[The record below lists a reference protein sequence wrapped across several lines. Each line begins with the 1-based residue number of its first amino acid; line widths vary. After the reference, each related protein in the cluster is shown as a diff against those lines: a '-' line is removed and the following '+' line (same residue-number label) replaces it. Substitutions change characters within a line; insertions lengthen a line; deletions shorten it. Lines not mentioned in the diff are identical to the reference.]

1 MREIDN
7 IAASLFDKIRTRFNK
22 IRLGDEK
29 SKATT
34 DPEKARFFNFDY
46 TTSDGNKI
54 GNITISLIDVASLKI
69 YYGKNIVD
77 TLKEIDEVV
86 GDDVDVKDVN
96 DKNEEEKWYGFLRGL
111 RKFAKRNLLSFDT
124 RDISKSNLE
133 IKDLKQQVRADSTL
147 SKDDLDINV
156 NESRMFGTSRS
167 SYQECGPVRIIV
179 RHVDNVDPEKRGAR
193 TRNIESVF
201 VETHLGERRLLP
213 FKNLHGARA
222 MAMHMSQGGDVHD
235 ELGEGIAHMVTE
247 MEAMRH
253 FVRGAKH
260 RQFEDADTS
269 EMAHAA
275 VTHYNELKNKLRHIG
290 GRRGYGDYKLEGYSP
305 ATDETEINLQ
315 ELRDRFAKKI
325 YNDRFDEAL
334 PYVYGAYMKQ
344 KKQLETSMSEEFESW
359 ANEVTEGAWALP
371 DQEDEVQELDKIMS
385 QKFPVGQNAE
395 NATGTLYN
403 IIGDDDL
410 FDKLSEFA
418 GSQGDGA
425 DDADC
430 RGVIIQWLRDNN
442 YTELS
447 SKYNQLYTQD
457 VAPLQAQTQQNQQDA
472 AQQQAQAQGQAEF
485 GSPGTAEPSPAQNTA
500 NESADALLFMRK
512 LAGIK

>member
-1 MREIDN
+1 MREIEN
-7 IAASLFDKIRTRFNK
+7 IAASLFDKIRTRYEN

-54 GNITISLIDVASLKI
+54 GNITISLIDDASLKI

-77 TLKEIDEVV
+77 DLKEVDQNNNDDDE
-86 GDDVDVKDVN
+86 VKDVN

-124 RDISKSNLE
+124 RDINKSNLE
-133 IKDLKQQVRADSTL
+133 IKDVKQQARADGTL
-147 SKDDLDINV
+147 DKEDLDINV
-156 NESRMFGTSRS
+156 NESRMFGTTRS

-179 RHVDNVDPEKRGAR
+179 RHRDNVDPEKRGAR

-213 FKNLHGARA
+213 FKNLDGARA
-222 MAMHMSQGGDVHD
+222 MAQHMSEGGDVRD
-235 ELGEGIAHMVTE
+235 ELGEGISQMVSE

-253 FVRGAKH
+253 FVRGAKR
-260 RQFEDADTS
+260 RQFEDAETG
-269 EMAHAA
+269 EMARSA
-275 VTHYNELKNKLRHIG
+275 VSHYNELKYKLRHIG
-290 GRRGYGDYKLEGYSP
+290 GRRGYGDYKLEGYVPSINEE
-305 ATDETEINLQ
+305 DINLN

-325 YNDRFDEAL
+325 YNDKFDEAL

-359 ANEVTEGAWALP
+359 ADEVTEGAWALP
-371 DQEDEVQELDKIMS
+371 DQEDDVQELDKVMS
-385 QKFPVGQNAE
+385 QKFPVGFEAE

-403 IIGDDDL
+403 IIGDDSL

-418 GSQGDGA
+418 DSQGDGA
-425 DDADC
+425 DEADC
-430 RGVIIQWLRDNN
+430 RGVVIQWLQDNN
-442 YTELS
+442 YTELAN
-447 SKYNQLYTQD
+447 KYNQLYTQNTQ
-457 VAPLQAQTQQNQQDA
+457 PLQAQAQQNQQDA
-472 AQQQAQAQGQAEF
+472 AQQQAQAQGQAEY
-485 GSPGTAEPSPAQNTA
+485 GATGTAEPSPAQNTA

-512 LAGIK
+512 LAGLK